1 MVGIG
6 VGVSSSG
13 GGRGKGCGG
22 RRDQRGRCS
31 AELGDWRGSRMG
43 GSRYGSEV
51 EKSARG
57 VAASQSGVR
66 RSCEARGG
74 QVHRMTNGV
83 SRRLRVAK
91 AATAWSWEHGGSG
104 AVMSPLVM
112 PMGGSAVRAG
122 GQSGAG
128 VGVDELV
135 DVLGRHQ
142 SFCSQCL

>member
-1 MVGIG
+1 MAAAEVKVAAAAEISAVGAAPSWAIG
-6 VGVSSSG
+6 EAVGWVEAATG
-13 GGRGKGCGG
+13 ARL
-22 RRDQRGRCS
+22 RRD
-31 AELGDWRGSRMG
+31 
-43 GSRYGSEV
+43 
-51 EKSARG
+51 RG